1 MTQGGESVVKQ
12 ERRTIKAT
20 FTLDVELVT
29 RLNAV
34 ALLRNTSRDAL
45 ATAALEEAVKG
56 LVLFDRAKP
65 ARRSTGKDRVVPED
79 GVSPD
84 DEIAA

>member
-1 MTQGGESVVKQ
+1 MEWEPMAKQG
-12 ERRTIKAT
+12 RRTIKAT

-34 ALLRNTSRDAL
+34 ALLRGQSRDAL

-56 LVLFDRAKP
+56 LVLFDRGKP
-65 ARRSTGKDRVVPED
+65 PRRSKGEDRPDQVSEL
-79 GVSPD
+79 SPD
-84 DEIAA
+84 EQEAA